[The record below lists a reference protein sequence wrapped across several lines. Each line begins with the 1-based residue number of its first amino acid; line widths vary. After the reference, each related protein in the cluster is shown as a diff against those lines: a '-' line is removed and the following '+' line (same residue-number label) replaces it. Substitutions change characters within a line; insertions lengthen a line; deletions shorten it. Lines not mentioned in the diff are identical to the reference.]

1 MSAMPAPPQPSLG
14 RVLIIDDELTV
25 GGMVQAVL
33 TAFGYAVKHAG
44 GGVEGLQLIRLFEPN
59 VVLLDLKMPGMS
71 GLEVLDYLR
80 RDYPEL
86 PVVVLS
92 GNDDASMARATLRG
106 GAFDYIQKP
115 FNIDV
120 LARVVAAAIGSVKG
134 G

>member
-1 MSAMPAPPQPSLG
+1 MSAMPPPPPHPSLG

-44 GGVEGLQLIRLFEPN
+44 DGVEGLQLIRLFEPN

-80 RDYPEL
+80 RDYPEI
-86 PVVVLS
+86 PVLRSADLTGHLS
-92 GNDDASMARATLRG
+92 EFVSRSAGQLSSASASMSFTVSFSQVRISR
-106 GAFDYIQKP
+106 
-115 FNIDV
+115 
-120 LARVVAAAIGSVKG
+120 RSVR
-134 G
+134 